1 MIVDQS
7 VPDLHVV
14 RVLDRFE
21 GDRLEI
27 AQAAFDGGLS
37 NGQSVINGSGL
48 RMLSLPLEGS
58 RQDALLVQDFER
70 GQTGSILRLAIPDD
84 VISGRWPPVVPIGF
98 D

>member
-27 AQAAFDGGLS
+27 AQVAFDGGLS

-58 RQDALLVQDFER
+58 RQDALVQDFER
-70 GQTGSILRLAIPDD
+70 GQTGSILRPAITDD
-84 VISGRWPPVVPIGF
+84 AISGRWPPVVPIGF